1 MRLGW
6 GQAGRSGA
14 NGAPP
19 DGAGGSPVHLRAMH
33 GMLSA
38 AIVVGVFAL
47 AAAACLYLAVRV
59 FAAGSRPGDKHNDAS

>member
-1 MRLGW
+1 MRSGR

-38 AIVVGVFAL
+38 AIVIAVFAVF
-47 AAAACLYLAVRV
+47 AAACLYLAARV
-59 FAAGSRPGDKHNDAS
+59 FAAGGRRGDPS